1 MPRRG
6 RPAGDVQTV
15 TPGPRRV
22 PTRGRGVARDRP
34 KACTEYARRSMSA
47 AMPTWTAPGGMR
59 LHFRDVGKG
68 RPVVLLH
75 AFPLTGEM
83 FEPQWSALSGRVR
96 FIVPDL
102 RGFGG
107 SAAGDGPSEMGAMAD
122 DVLALLDHLG
132 IDSAVVGGV
141 SMGGY
146 ASLAL
151 LRNDP
156 SRVRALVL
164 ADTQTSADDAPARER
179 RETTAREV
187 LSKGPTALL
196 PSVEKLLGP
205 AAAPELRARVSA
217 WITAGSAEGFAAAQ
231 RGMALRPDARDILA
245 RFGGQ
250 VLVVVGTDDLL
261 TPPAKARAM
270 AELVPGA
277 ELVEIPKAGHLA
289 NLEQPA
295 AFNTALAR
303 FLDRVLPPPV
313 G

>member
-1 MPRRG
+1 M
-6 RPAGDVQTV
+6 
-15 TPGPRRV
+15 
-22 PTRGRGVARDRP
+22 
-34 KACTEYARRSMSA
+34 
-47 AMPTWTAPGGMR
+47 
-59 LHFRDVGKG
+59 
-68 RPVVLLH
+68 VLLH

-83 FEPQWSALSGRVR
+83 FEPQWMALSGRAR

-107 SAAGDGPSEMGAMAD
+107 SDTTPSPSEMGTMAD
-122 DVLALLDHLG
+122 DVLGLLDHLG
-132 IDSAVVGGV
+132 VDSAVVGGV

-187 LSKGPTALL
+187 LEEGPAALL
-196 PSVEKLLGP
+196 PTVDKLLGP
-205 AAAPELRARVSA
+205 SVSPELRARVSA
-217 WITAGSAEGFAAAQ
+217 WIAGGSAEGFAAAQ

-245 RFGGQ
+245 RFGGP
-250 VLVVVGTDDLL
+250 VLLIVGSDDVL

-277 ELVEIPKAGHLA
+277 ELVEIPEAGHLS
-289 NLEQPA
+289 NLEQPL

-303 FLDRVLPPPV
+303 FLDR
-313 G
+313 

>member
-1 MPRRG
+1 
-6 RPAGDVQTV
+6 
-15 TPGPRRV
+15 
-22 PTRGRGVARDRP
+22 
-34 KACTEYARRSMSA
+34 
-47 AMPTWTAPGGMR
+47 
-59 LHFRDVGKG
+59 
-68 RPVVLLH
+68 VVLLH

-83 FEPQWSALSGRVR
+83 FEPQWTALGDRAR

-107 SAAGDGPSEMGAMAD
+107 SSAGTGPSEMGAMAD

-132 IDSAVVGGV
+132 IDAAVVGGV

-146 ASLAL
+146 VSLAL

-164 ADTQTSADDAPARER
+164 ADTQSSADDAPAREL

-187 LSKGPTALL
+187 LATGPAILVPL
-196 PSVEKLLGP
+196 AEKLLGS
-205 AAAPELRARVSA
+205 AASPELRARVSR
-217 WITAGSAEGFAAAQ
+217 WITASSAEAIAAAQ

-245 RFGGQ
+245 RFGGP
-250 VLVVVGTDDLL
+250 VLVVVGRDDVL
-261 TPPAKARAM
+261 TPPAKARVM
-270 AELVPGA
+270 ADLVPGA
-277 ELVEIPKAGHLA
+277 ELVEIPKAGHLS
-289 NLEQPA
+289 NLEQPL

-303 FLDRVLPPPV
+303 FLDRTSARPT

>member
-1 MPRRG
+1 
-6 RPAGDVQTV
+6 
-15 TPGPRRV
+15 
-22 PTRGRGVARDRP
+22 
-34 KACTEYARRSMSA
+34 
-47 AMPTWTAPGGMR
+47 
-59 LHFRDVGKG
+59 
-68 RPVVLLH
+68 VVLLH

-83 FEPQWSALSGRVR
+83 FEPQWMALSGRAR

-107 SAAGDGPSEMGAMAD
+107 SDTAPSSSEMGAMAD

-132 IDSAVVGGV
+132 VDSAVVGGV

-187 LSKGPTALL
+187 LEEGPAALL
-196 PSVEKLLGP
+196 PSVDKLLGP
-205 AAAPELRARVSA
+205 SASRELRARVSA
-217 WITAGSAEGFAAAQ
+217 WIGGGSPEGFAAAH

-245 RFGGQ
+245 RFGGP
-250 VLVVVGTDDLL
+250 VLVVVGAEDVL

-270 AELVPGA
+270 ADLVSGA
-277 ELVEIPKAGHLA
+277 ELVEIPGAGHLA
-289 NLEQPA
+289 NLEQPL
-295 AFNTALAR
+295 AFNAALVR
-303 FLDRVLPPPV
+303 FLDRTSARAA